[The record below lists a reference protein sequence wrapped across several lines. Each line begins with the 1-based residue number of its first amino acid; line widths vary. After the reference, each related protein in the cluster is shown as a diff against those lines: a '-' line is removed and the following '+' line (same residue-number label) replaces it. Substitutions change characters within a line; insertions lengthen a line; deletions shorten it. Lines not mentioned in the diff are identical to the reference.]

1 MIRAALAG
9 TLLALSSAQAQ
20 WPQPELRMD
29 VLRSHPASVQPG
41 VALNSPL
48 GNYVRATVGAGVAA
62 TGRDPAVA
70 DWGRVDLLARVV
82 LDPFHQQRWG
92 LSFGGGLTI
101 WRRTRLAALM
111 DLEGPEMA
119 GWRPAIQVGVSGG
132 FRGGLGFRRSVP
144 DRR

>member
-1 MIRAALAG
+1 MIRAALAS
-9 TLLALSSAQAQ
+9 TLLAWSTAHAQ
-20 WPQPELRMD
+20 WPQPEVRMD
-29 VLRSHPASVQPG
+29 VLRSNPASLQPG
-41 VALNSPL
+41 VAVNAPL
-48 GNYVRATVGAGVAA
+48 GNYVRAAVAAGVAV
-62 TGRDPAVA
+62 TGRDPTAT

-82 LDPFHQQRWG
+82 LDPFRQQRWG

-132 FRGGLGFRRSVP
+132 LRGGIGLRRAVP